1 MRIRQLGVVL
11 TVAVI
16 FILGGFLNARGETQK
31 TDQEGYKKQIEEK
44 LKDFNQKIKELEKK
58 GETVKDEAKAEYKK
72 ELRKLKVKETAAKKK
87 WKELKQAG
95 SEKWDKARSEM
106 DEAIQGLENSYQ
118 KAVSWFKER
127 T

>member
-1 MRIRQLGVVL
+1 M
-11 TVAVI
+11 
-16 FILGGFLNARGETQK
+16 
-31 TDQEGYKKQIEEK
+31 
-44 LKDFNQKIKELEKK
+44 KE
-58 GETVKDEAKAEYKK
+58 A
-72 ELRKLKVKETAAKKK
+72 AAKKK